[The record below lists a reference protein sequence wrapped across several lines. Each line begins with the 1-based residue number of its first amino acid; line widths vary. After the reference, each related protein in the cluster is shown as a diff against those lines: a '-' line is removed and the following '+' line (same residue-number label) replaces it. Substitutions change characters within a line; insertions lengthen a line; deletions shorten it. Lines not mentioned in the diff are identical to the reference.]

1 MTYNQIMISRLIIL
15 RGNSCSGKTTAATR
29 LQQEQCEHF
38 TTIGHG
44 TMLVS
49 QDVIRRDILRVKD
62 GPDNSSIELI
72 YNTVMYGQRI
82 GYDVIL
88 EGILA
93 KKHYGEM
100 LSRLINNFEDSVFA
114 YYFDIPFEETLRRH
128 ASKPNTDGY
137 GEPELRKWWNDNDYL
152 DIPTEKIFNETLRED
167 DILGSIL
174 DDLGSRP
181 GR

>member
-1 MTYNQIMISRLIIL
+1 MHYTQIMGSRLLIL

-29 LQQEQCEHF
+29 LQQKQCRHF
-38 TTIGHG
+38 NTIGYG

-62 GPDNSSIELI
+62 GPNNPSIQLI
-72 YNTVMYGQRI
+72 YDMVIYGKKI

-100 LSRLINNFEDSVFA
+100 LNRLIHNFEGSVFA
-114 YYFDIPFEETLRRH
+114 YYFDIPFDETLRRY
-128 ASKPNTDGY
+128 SKKDNTNGF
-137 GEPELRKWWNDNDYL
+137 GEAELRQWWNDKDYL
-152 DIPTEKIFNETLRED
+152 YTPTEKILSEALSED
-167 DILGSIL
+167 DILRFIL
-174 DDLGSRP
+174 GDLATRP
-181 GR
+181 AC